1 MNFIT
6 HTLRN
11 KCETNMAVIITQ
23 THPLKKCEKNY
34 EHHHTPPCPKMR
46 ERYGIDHH
54 GDTAAISLKKMLYMV
69 LGFCPVEVLREF
81 DYTDGA
87 AKPARDGKRS
97 ASKSASPKRKKERK
111 QGLQKFA
118 PET

>member
-34 EHHHTPPCPKMR
+34 EHHHTPPAQKCEK
-46 ERYGIDHH
+46 D
-54 GDTAAISLKKMLYMV
+54 MV
-69 LGFCPVEVLREF
+69 LII
-81 DYTDGA
+81 T
-87 AKPARDGKRS
+87 
-97 ASKSASPKRKKERK
+97 
-111 QGLQKFA
+111 
-118 PET
+118 ETPRQYR